1 MRSLASEAAAPA
13 QERIAPRARRR
24 ILGRLDLVAV
34 GLVAAAIGSTMVAAL
49 DDGGEPAPVI
59 WILVGALATYLVSSA
74 ISRRHRWA
82 VPLLVLLAA
91 GAVAVA
97 NADGLF
103 ERSPSLVPF
112 GYAHHMWAFFLQA
125 ALAGGMLAVLKAPL
139 PVRIGGAAVGM
150 AFGLVAFGGSPLG
163 PVAVTV
169 VAAVALVLRRPGWV
183 RAGIAAA
190 GVLLLGV
197 VVASTVLGA
206 TYTGLERWGSPN
218 MLLEATSNRCDLEP
232 GCSLYEARGF
242 DRSLYRAVTERR
254 VALWHDALIL
264 MRDHPLTG
272 VGPGRFRATSPLALG
287 DPDEP
292 WAHHE
297 FLHQGAETGVPGMLL
312 LLAIFAW
319 PLYLLFRTADGA
331 ALIVAAAVAA
341 LGIHA
346 CLDYV
351 LHFPA
356 APLALAGL
364 VGAAVRPAPGGAR

>member
-1 MRSLASEAAAPA
+1 
-13 QERIAPRARRR
+13 
-24 ILGRLDLVAV
+24 
-34 GLVAAAIGSTMVAAL
+34 
-49 DDGGEPAPVI
+49 
-59 WILVGALATYLVSSA
+59 
-74 ISRRHRWA
+74 
-82 VPLLVLLAA
+82 
-91 GAVAVA
+91 
-97 NADGLF
+97 
-103 ERSPSLVPF
+103 
-112 GYAHHMWAFFLQA
+112 MWAFFLQA

-139 PVRIGGAAVGM
+139 PLRIGGAAVGM
-150 AFGLVAFGGSPLG
+150 AFGLVAFGGSMLG
-163 PVAVTV
+163 P
-169 VAAVALVLRRPGWV
+169 AAVAGVLSAGLVVLGRPVWA

-232 GCSLYEARGF
+232 GCSLYEARGL
-242 DRSLYRAVTERR
+242 DRNLYRAVTERR
-254 VALWHDALIL
+254 VALWHDAFVL

-312 LLAIFAW
+312 LLGLFAW
-319 PLYLLFRTADGA
+319 PLYRLFRTGDGP
-331 ALIVAAAVAA
+331 ALVAAAGVAA

-351 LHFPA
+351 LHYPGAPVAMA
-356 APLALAGL
+356 AL
-364 VGAAVRPAPGGAR
+364 VGAGVASQRAPGGAD